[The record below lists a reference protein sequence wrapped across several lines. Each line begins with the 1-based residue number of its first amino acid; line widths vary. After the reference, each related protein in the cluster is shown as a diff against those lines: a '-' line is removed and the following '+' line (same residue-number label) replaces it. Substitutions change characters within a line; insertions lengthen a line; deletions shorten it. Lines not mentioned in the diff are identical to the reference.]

1 MSGSGVGQRV
11 RAGREWKEERAGSSL
26 AVKVCAP
33 EDGAADICARACETL
48 CEELAE
54 AKKFADE
61 VGDEMSETAT
71 DKQNEL
77 DQLSINALRFLAVD
91 GVQKANSGHPGAPLG
106 CAPIAYL
113 LYQKLMK
120 HDPSDHKWTD
130 RDRFVLSN
138 GHASML
144 LYGSLHLSGY
154 DLPMSQLEQ
163 FRQWGSHTPGH
174 PEYGET
180 PGVEVTTGPL
190 GQGFAMA
197 VGLAVAEKH
206 LAAVYNRDMYQL
218 VDHHTYVLCG
228 DGDLMEG
235 ISHEAASLAGTLGL
249 GKLIVLYDDN
259 LISLDGPTDLSYT
272 EDVTKRFEAYHW
284 QVLSVAD
291 GNDLRA
297 IEDAIEA
304 GRAETTKPTLIRV
317 RTVIGYGSPKAGTKA
332 VHGEALGADAV
343 KATKKNLGWPED
355 KFFYVPE
362 EAGKNWLKAKERGKK
377 AHAEWQAHFEEYKRA
392 YPEPAAEFER
402 VVKHE
407 LQPGWEQKIPKFPTD
422 KPVATRNAG
431 QVVMNAIEKVVPELF
446 GGAADL
452 TSSTKTIFKDS
463 PSFHVDPV
471 GRNVFFGVREFGMMA
486 MVNGMAAHG
495 GLIPF
500 GSTFFVFSDYCRP
513 ALRMG
518 CLMSVHSLYVFTHD
532 SVGLGED
539 GPTHQPIEQLM
550 SLRAIPQM
558 TDFRP
563 ADANETA
570 ACWKLALERK
580 SACFMALSRQDLPV
594 LDADA
599 AWAGAPKGAYALNDV
614 AKPDVVLIGTG
625 SEVSTCVQAAEELKG
640 AGINARVVSMPSFKI
655 FDEQSDDY
663 KTALLPE
670 ATPKVAC
677 EAGATMGWW
686 KYVGHNG
693 AIVGIDRFGASAPG
707 PIALDKLGINVAN
720 VVAHAKR
727 LVGK

>member
-1 MSGSGVGQRV
+1 MSDQQ
-11 RAGREWKEERAGSSL
+11 K
-26 AVKVCAP
+26 
-33 EDGAADICARACETL
+33 
-48 CEELAE
+48 
-54 AKKFADE
+54 
-61 VGDEMSETAT
+61 
-71 DKQNEL
+71 EL

-113 LYQKLMK
+113 LYHKLMK
-120 HDPSDHKWTD
+120 HDPADPKWID

-174 PEYGET
+174 PERGEA

-197 VGLAVAEKH
+197 VGIATAEKH
-206 LAAVYNRDMYQL
+206 MAAIYNRDMYRV
-218 VDHHTYVLCG
+218 VDHHTFVLCG

-235 ISHEAASLAGTLGL
+235 ISHESASLAGTLGL

-259 LISLDGPTDLSYT
+259 LISLDGPTGLSYT
-272 EDVTKRFEAYHW
+272 EDVTLRFEAYHW

-291 GNDLRA
+291 GNDLVA
-297 IEDAIEA
+297 IEDAIKA
-304 GRAETTKPTLIRV
+304 GMADTTRPTLIRV

-332 VHGEALGADAV
+332 VHGEALGVEAV
-343 KATKKNLGWPED
+343 KETKKNLGWPED
-355 KFFYVPE
+355 KTFYVPE
-362 EAGKNWLKAKERGKK
+362 EARKNWDIIKPKGKK
-377 AHAEWQAHFEEYKRA
+377 LHAEWDAHFEEYKRA

-402 VVKHE
+402 VIKSE
-407 LQPGWEQKIPKFPTD
+407 LQPGWEKKIPTFPTD

-431 QVVMNAIEKVVPELF
+431 QIVMNAIAGVVPELF

-463 PSFHVDPV
+463 PSFHVDPT

-486 MVNGMAAHG
+486 MVNGIAAHG

-513 ALRMG
+513 AMRLG
-518 CLMSVHSLYVFTHD
+518 ALMSTHSLYVFTHD

-539 GPTHQPIEQLM
+539 GPTHQPIEHLM
-550 SLRAIPQM
+550 ALRAIPQL

-580 SACFMALSRQDLPV
+580 SASFMALSRQDLPV
-594 LDADA
+594 FDA
-599 AWAGAPKGAYALNDV
+599 ALTAAGTPKGAYSMTPGVTAADV
-614 AKPDVVLIGTG
+614 ILIATG
-625 SEVSTCVQAAEELKG
+625 SEVTTCLKAADELKA
-640 AGINARVVSMPSFKI
+640 AGIAAKVVSMPSFKI
-655 FDEQSDDY
+655 YDEQSAAY
-663 KTALLPE
+663 KAELLPE
-670 ATPKVAC
+670 STPKVSL
-677 EAGATMGWW
+677 EAGATMGWY

-693 AIVGIDRFGASAPG
+693 VVIGLDRFGASAPG
-707 PIALDKLGINVAN
+707 PIALDKLGINVAH
-720 VVAHAKR
+720 VVETAKG
-727 LVGK
+727 LVKK

>member
-1 MSGSGVGQRV
+1 MS
-11 RAGREWKEERAGSSL
+11 
-26 AVKVCAP
+26 
-33 EDGAADICARACETL
+33 
-48 CEELAE
+48 
-54 AKKFADE
+54 
-61 VGDEMSETAT
+61 

-113 LYQKLMK
+113 LYHKLMK
-120 HDPSDHKWTD
+120 HDPADPKWID

-154 DLPMSQLEQ
+154 ALPMSQLEQ

-190 GQGFAMA
+190 GQGFGMA
-197 VGLAVAEKH
+197 VGMAAAEKH
-206 LAAVYNRDMYQL
+206 LAAVYNRDAHA
-218 VDHHTYVLCG
+218 VIDHHTFVLCG

-235 ISHEAASLAGTLGL
+235 ISHETASLAGTLGL

-259 LISLDGPTDLSYT
+259 LISLDGPTELSYT
-272 EDVTKRFEAYHW
+272 EDVTLRFEAYHW

-291 GNDLRA
+291 GNDLVA
-297 IEDAIEA
+297 IEDAIKA
-304 GRAETTKPTLIRV
+304 GMADTTRPTLIRV

-332 VHGEALGADAV
+332 AHGEALGVEAV
-343 KATKKNLGWPED
+343 KETKKNLGWPED
-355 KFFYVPE
+355 KTFYVPE
-362 EAGKNWLKAKERGKK
+362 EARKNWETAKPRGKK
-377 AHAEWQAHFEEYKRA
+377 LHAEWDANFAEYKRA

-402 VVKHE
+402 VVKRE
-407 LQPGWEQKIPKFPTD
+407 LAAGWEKKIPTFPAGAD
-422 KPVATRNAG
+422 AKLVATRNAG
-431 QVVMNAIEKVVPELF
+431 QTVMNAIAGVVPELF

-486 MVNGMAAHG
+486 MVNGMAAHD

-513 ALRMG
+513 ALRLGALMG
-518 CLMSVHSLYVFTHD
+518 VHSLYVFTHD

-550 SLRAIPQM
+550 SLRAIPFM

-580 SACFMALSRQDLPV
+580 SPSFMALSRQDLPV
-594 LDADA
+594 FDA
-599 AWAGAPKGAYALNDV
+599 ALTFPGPAKGAYSMTPEV
-614 AKPDVVLIGTG
+614 TKPDVILIGTG
-625 SEVSTCVQAAEELKG
+625 SEVTTCMKAAAELKG
-640 AGINARVVSMPSFKI
+640 AGIAARVVSMPSFRI
-655 FDEQSDDY
+655 FDEQPEEY
-663 KTALLPE
+663 RAALLPE
-670 ATPKVAC
+670 ATPKVSV

-693 AIVGIDRFGASAPG
+693 AVIGIDRFGASAPG

-720 VVAHAKR
+720 VVETAKG
-727 LVGK
+727 LVKK